1 MINMKNSSSDA
12 APAVFNAMG
21 KRGREVEDEEEEV
34 SLPTVAELQRQQ
46 QNSANVVR
54 VAPMGTAAAAGA
66 RSMPPPPPADAP
78 ATQSVAAVESK
89 PAGIFSRLPDPK
101 NSRNNSSTGAKP
113 LPPPP
118 PPEPDVPVDDPMGI
132 PPPPPPPEDAIP
144 PPPPADEGDAEPTP
158 KRQRVAH
165 GEKEATDEGGAV
177 DGELLDGAEF
187 IRLNPGPVKI
197 KVQAPSLSETKSS
210 TGKAS
215 ALYEKLTGQLLEL
228 ELPSAAEKITEL
240 KKMIAKELGL
250 PVSKQQL
257 SAPELGFI
265 KDTFTLAQYNI
276 GSGAVLALSLRE
288 RGGKRK

>member
-1 MINMKNSSSDA
+1 
-12 APAVFNAMG
+12 
-21 KRGREVEDEEEEV
+21 
-34 SLPTVAELQRQQ
+34 
-46 QNSANVVR
+46 
-54 VAPMGTAAAAGA
+54 
-66 RSMPPPPPADAP
+66 
-78 ATQSVAAVESK
+78 
-89 PAGIFSRLPDPK
+89 
-101 NSRNNSSTGAKP
+101 
-113 LPPPP
+113 
-118 PPEPDVPVDDPMGI
+118 
-132 PPPPPPPEDAIP
+132 
-144 PPPPADEGDAEPTP
+144 
-158 KRQRVAH
+158 
-165 GEKEATDEGGAV
+165 
-177 DGELLDGAEF
+177 
-187 IRLNPGPVKI
+187 LNPGPVKI